1 MQNKKKRKNQKYS
14 SLQNQ
19 MDVSDI
25 KKGTIVLKD
34 GSLRMILAVS
44 SINFDLKSS
53 DEKEA
58 IILSYQEFL
67 NTLDFPIQILISSKR
82 FDVDPYLEMLEKR
95 EKKEE
100 KELLK
105 NQINDYVH
113 FIKELTQVGN
123 IMSTLFYVII
133 PFYPIESKE
142 GGILEK
148 LSTSVN
154 PRKAIYQKRETFE
167 TYRNQTIKRVEQ
179 VKGALGGMGLHI
191 ASLETSELIELFY
204 NSYNP
209 SEFEFNTIKNIE
221 KIKLEN

>member
-1 MQNKKKRKNQKYS
+1 MQNKKNQKHT

-19 MDVSDI
+19 MDVADI
-25 KKGTIVLKD
+25 KKGTVVLKD

-44 SINFDLKSS
+44 SINFDLKSD

-82 FDVDPYLEMLEKR
+82 FDVDPYLEMLSKREKR
-95 EKKEE
+95 ER

-105 NQINDYVH
+105 NQINDYIS
-113 FIKELTQVGN
+113 FIRELTQVGN
-123 IMSTLFYVII
+123 IMSTLFYVIV

-148 LSTSVN
+148 ISTSVN
-154 PRKAIYQKRETFE
+154 PRKAIYQKREAFE
-167 TYRNQTIKRVEQ
+167 TYKNQTLKRVEQ

-191 ASLETSELIELFY
+191 VNLETSELIELFY

-221 KIKLEN
+221 EIKLEN

>member
-1 MQNKKKRKNQKYS
+1 MQNKKSQKHT

-19 MDVSDI
+19 MDVADI
-25 KKGTIVLKD
+25 KKGTVILKD
-34 GSLRMILAVS
+34 GSLRMALAVS
-44 SINFDLKSS
+44 SINFDLKSD
-53 DEKEA
+53 DEQAA
-58 IILSYQEFL
+58 IILSYQSFL
-67 NTLDFPIQILISSKR
+67 NALDFPIQILVSSKR
-82 FDVDPYLEMLEKR
+82 FDVDPYLEMLSKKEKR
-95 EKKEE
+95 EG

-105 NQINDYVH
+105 NQINDYIA

-123 IMSTLFYVII
+123 MMSTLFYII
-133 PFYPIESKE
+133 VPFYPIESKE

-167 TYRNQTIKRVEQ
+167 TYKNQILKRVEQ

>member
-1 MQNKKKRKNQKYS
+1 MKNKKNQKYS

-19 MDVSDI
+19 MDISDI

-123 IMSTLFYVII
+123 IMSTLFYVVV

-142 GGILEK
+142 GGILER

-154 PRKAIYQKRETFE
+154 PRKAIYQNRETFE